1 MESDN
6 SKYNNSNQSGYKQPV
21 RSFEDLVC
29 WQMARE
35 LTNEIYRI
43 TKNKKQFSDWSLA
56 NQIQRAV
63 VSVMSNIAEGFE
75 RGSREDQITFY
86 YIAKASCGE
95 VRCQLYIAHDQD
107 LISKEELEKLLI
119 LCKRTSAA
127 IYRFIESIKVQGYK
141 GLRYR
146 NSRVEEQKK
155 KQAEFDKYLQ
165 DIVDKVRN
173 KPAS

>member
-6 SKYNNSNQSGYKQPV
+6 FGLNSSNQGKPKQQV
-21 RSFEDLVC
+21 RAFEDLSC
-29 WQMARE
+29 WQLARE

-56 NQIQRAV
+56 NQIQRAS

-75 RGSREDQITFY
+75 RGSRDDQIAFY

-95 VRCQLYIAHDQD
+95 VRCQLYIAFDQG
-107 LISKEELEKLLI
+107 LIIMSELDTLTI

-127 IYRFIESIKVQGYK
+127 IYRFIESLKVSRYK
-141 GLRYR
+141 GLRYKD
-146 NSRVEEQKK
+146 NRVEEEKK
-155 KQAEFDKYLQ
+155 KREEFEKYLQ
-165 DIVDKVRN
+165 DILDKDKN
-173 KPAS
+173 KPVS

>member
-1 MESDN
+1 MN
-6 SKYNNSNQSGYKQPV
+6 NTKSKIPV

-43 TKNKKQFSDWSLA
+43 TNDKKQFSDWSLA

-86 YIAKASCGE
+86 FIAKASCGE
-95 VRCQLYIAHDQD
+95 VRCQLYIAYDQGY
-107 LISKEELEKLLI
+107 ISKVELDKLLI
-119 LCKRTSAA
+119 ICRRTSAA
-127 IYRFIESIKVQGYK
+127 IYRFIESLKVSEYK

-146 NSRVEEQKK
+146 NEKAEKQRKDREEF
-155 KQAEFDKYLQ
+155 EKYIKETVSKNRGY
-165 DIVDKVRN
+165 DIL
-173 KPAS
+173 

>member
-1 MESDN
+1 MENSDN
-6 SKYNNSNQSGYKQPV
+6 NKVSV
-21 RSFEDLVC
+21 RYFEDLAC
-29 WQMARE
+29 WQIARE
-35 LTNEIYRI
+35 LTNGIYRI

-75 RGSREDQITFY
+75 RGSKEDQITFY

-95 VRCQLYIAHDQD
+95 VRCQLYIAFDQVY
-107 LISKEELEKLLI
+107 ISKQELDVLLS
-119 LCKRTSAA
+119 LCRRTSAT
-127 IYRFIESIKVQGYK
+127 IYRFIESIKDQGYK

-155 KQAEFDKYLQ
+155 KQKEFDKYLQ
-165 DIVDKVRN
+165 DIMDESKN
-173 KPAS
+173 KSVS